1 MGIYQTQCRE
11 ILRASVSTVRQM
23 VRACRRNLET
33 NYGAHSAESGLF
45 TFDLKGLV
53 AQRDLAM
60 DREALFATTARVH
73 EHLQSDHRE
82 RATCAAKMP
91 CTRSTCYRGR
101 AATDSI
107 VPARTTI
114 SSSDSSIVVY
124 CMPMLERVLPLRVFF
139 DFSQDSSVPARL
151 TP

>member
-60 DREALFATTARVH
+60 DREALIATTARVH
-73 EHLQSDHRE
+73 GNIC
-82 RATCAAKMP
+82 RAIT
-91 CTRSTCYRGR
+91 G
-101 AATDSI
+101 
-107 VPARTTI
+107 
-114 SSSDSSIVVY
+114 
-124 CMPMLERVLPLRVFF
+124 
-139 DFSQDSSVPARL
+139 SVPHALRKCHVKDL
-151 TP
+151 RAIADGLRPSP